1 MTRRLID
8 DCFRVDADRPLVPH
22 QNAIARLRDVLT
34 STVTTEHVPLAQAMG
49 RTTAIPII
57 ADSPIP
63 PADNAAVD
71 GYAVHFSELS
81 KDNETEL
88 NVAGVARAGH
98 PFDGPVPNNTSIRI
112 LTGAVVPASCDA
124 IAMQEDCG
132 LDAESN
138 TVRIPPGLRRG
149 ANIRPAGEDVAAGT
163 QICAAGHRLHP
174 QDLAAVASAGVGD
187 VICFRRPR
195 VGLFSTGDELRQP
208 GSGPLNSGEI
218 FDANSAMLSALIT
231 NAGAAPEPLGSLP
244 DDEATVRTALSAAAD
259 AHDVIITSG
268 GASAGSEDHIARV
281 LGTLGQRHLWRINI
295 KPGRPMLFG
304 QIGDT
309 IVVGLPGNPVAAFVC
324 FHLYVWPI
332 LRTIGGAP
340 WPEPKRLPLPAAF
353 SFKGRKQG
361 RREYWR
367 GWLNTD
373 PATGAVT
380 VDRFPRDGSGLIT
393 SIRLATGLIEV
404 SEEAG
409 DVSPGDFVSFI
420 PLDQFR

>member
-1 MTRRLID
+1 MPHA
-8 DCFRVDADRPLVPH
+8 DAV
-22 QNAIARLRDVLT
+22 ARLRDALT
-34 STVTTEHVPLAQAMG
+34 PTVTTERVPLGQAIG
-49 RTTAIPII
+49 RTAASPIV
-57 ADSPIP
+57 ADNPIP

-71 GYAVHFSELS
+71 GYAVRYSDLS
-81 KDNETEL
+81 KDGETEL
-88 NVAGVARAGH
+88 SVAGIARAGH
-98 PFDGPVPNNTSIRI
+98 PYDSTVPNNAAIRI

-163 QICAAGHRLHP
+163 EICATGHRLRA

-187 VICFRRPR
+187 VVCFRQPR
-195 VGLFSTGDELRQP
+195 VGLFSTGDELRRP
-208 GSGPLNSGEI
+208 GTGPLKPGEI
-218 FDANSAMLSALIT
+218 FDANSAMLSALSA
-231 NAGAAPEPLGSLP
+231 NAGAAPQLLSTLP
-244 DDEATVRTALSAAAD
+244 DDEATVRNALSAAAD

-281 LGTLGQRHLWRINI
+281 LETLGQRHLWRINI
-295 KPGRPMLFG
+295 KPGRPILFG

-340 WPEPKRLPLPAAF
+340 WPEPQRLPLPAAF

-367 GWLNTD
+367 GWLKTD

-409 DVSPGDFVSFI
+409 DVAPGDLVSFI
-420 PLDQFR
+420 PLDQFQ